1 MPNVY
6 SYRARDFSGSVI
18 KGQIQA
24 DDMNRAAELLRTKRL
39 TILELAPGKTKQ
51 KRASLFKK
59 KSIPVKEFSV
69 FCRQMATMVKA
80 GVTIMSSIS
89 AIAAQAENPLLAET
103 LSDIGK
109 ELEAGKTFSEACQ
122 KHKDIFP
129 NIFTSMVEAGET
141 SGALDEVL
149 ERMAEYFEN
158 QAEIREKVK
167 SATTY
172 PSFIG
177 VAAIV
182 VVIVLMMTVI
192 PGFASMFAESG
203 MELPMITQI
212 MMTISEVMQNYFYI
226 VFPAIGVVLFLIARW
241 AKTTKGRHRIQR
253 ISLRLPKFG
262 PIFKNSAIGRFCR
275 SLSILVASGV
285 PMIQALEI
293 VARVVDNVEYSS
305 AILHARRGVSEGM
318 TLSQG
323 LGGSQH
329 FTPLVLHMLKV
340 GEEAGALDEMLS
352 KVADFYEDEV
362 KYTVD
367 RLSSIIE
374 PLMIFALAIIVGI
387 ILAAVMLPMF
397 DMTGAIDTVGVK
409 LLTQFLNI

>member
-6 SYRARDFSGSVI
+6 SYRARELGGKVV

-24 DDMNRAAELLRTKRL
+24 DDMNRAAELIRSKKMV
-39 TILELAPGKTKQ
+39 ILELAPGQTKKTGFP
-51 KRASLFKK
+51 LLKK
-59 KSIPVKEFSV
+59 KTIPMKEFAV
-69 FCRQMATMVKA
+69 FCRQMATMTNA

-89 AIAAQAENPLLAET
+89 AIAAQSENPLMADV
-103 LSDIGK
+103 LSEIGRD
-109 ELEAGKTFSEACQ
+109 LESGKTFSEACQ
-122 KHKDIFP
+122 KHKDFFP
-129 NIFTSMVEAGET
+129 NIFTSMVEAGEA

-158 QAEIREKVK
+158 QSEIQQKVK

-177 VAAIV
+177 VVAIII
-182 VVIVLMMTVI
+182 VIVLLMTVI
-192 PGFASMFAESG
+192 PTFTSMFADMG
-203 MELPMITQI
+203 QDLPGITKFLI
-212 MMTISEVMQNYFYI
+212 AVSDGLKKYFYI
-226 VFPAIGVVLFLIARW
+226 IIPAIVLLIISILRW
-241 AKTTKGRHRIQR
+241 SKTPKGRHVIQR
-253 ISLRLPKFG
+253 YSIKIPKFG
-262 PIFKNSAIGRFCR
+262 LILKNAAIGRFCR

-285 PMIQALEI
+285 PMMQALEI
-293 VARVVDNVEYSS
+293 VARVVNNVEYSS
-305 AILHARRGVSEGM
+305 AILYARRGVSEGL

-323 LGGSQH
+323 LSGSPH

-340 GEEAGALDEMLS
+340 GEEAGALDEMLT

-374 PLMIFALAIIVGI
+374 PIMILFLAGIVGV
-387 ILAAVMLPMF
+387 ILVAVMLPMF
-397 DMTGAIDTVGVK
+397 SMGEGI
-409 LLTQFLNI
+409 L